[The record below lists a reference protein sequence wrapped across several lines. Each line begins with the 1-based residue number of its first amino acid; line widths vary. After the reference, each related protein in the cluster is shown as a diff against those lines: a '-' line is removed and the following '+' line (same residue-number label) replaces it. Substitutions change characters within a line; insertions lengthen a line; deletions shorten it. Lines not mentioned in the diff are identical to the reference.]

1 MAKFIKSIK
10 KGMQLKKIIV
20 LIFAIYSFSFGAKFD
35 LKPSYNLI
43 LNTTQGGATII
54 DNNSFIVGSS
64 GVVLHKLK
72 DGSKTIIA
80 RAVVT
85 SKKDGY
91 ANLRFELFDQ
101 LKQTA
106 LPLPT
111 ILPQAGDEVI
121 LNYMYNRSL
130 IITPN
135 KEIYDQVTKS
145 FSHITFIHPDI
156 VAAYLSYEY
165 KPNPSKADFRKM
177 CAQNAAGLIFIAL
190 DGEAVFADCG
200 SFEILQSFKTG
211 EISYYEVPFYT
222 RIKDIDTVFWK
233 LDGAKITNYNRYYNR
248 LLGR

>member
-1 MAKFIKSIK
+1 MS
-10 KGMQLKKIIV
+10 
-20 LIFAIYSFSFGAKFD
+20 FAAKFD

-43 LNTTQGGATII
+43 LSTNEGNATIL
-54 DNNSFIVGSS
+54 DNDSFIVGSS
-64 GVVLHKLK
+64 GVVMHKLN

-85 SKKDGY
+85 QKKDGY
-91 ANLRFELFDQ
+91 ANLRFEVFNE
-101 LKQTA
+101 LKQSA

-130 IITPN
+130 IIAPN
-135 KEIYDQVTKS
+135 KEIYDQIIKS

-177 CAQNAAGLIFIAL
+177 CALNATGLILIAL
-190 DGEAVFADCG
+190 DGEALFADCG

-222 RIKDIDTVFWK
+222 RIKDIKSPFWK
-233 LDGAKITNYNRYYNR
+233 FGAKIKNYDKYYNK

>member
-1 MAKFIKSIK
+1 M
-10 KGMQLKKIIV
+10 KKIAFLLLAICS
-20 LIFAIYSFSFGAKFD
+20 LSFAAKFD

-43 LNTTQGGATII
+43 LSANESNATIL
-54 DNNSFIVGSS
+54 DSDSFIVGSS
-64 GVVLHKLK
+64 GVVMHKLN

-85 SKKDGY
+85 QKKDGY
-91 ANLRFELFDQ
+91 ANLRFEVFNELQ
-101 LKQTA
+101 QSA

-130 IITPN
+130 IIAPN

-177 CAQNAAGLIFIAL
+177 CAQNATGLILIAL
-190 DGEAVFADCG
+190 DGEALFADCG

-222 RIKDIDTVFWK
+222 RIKDIKSPFWK
-233 LDGAKITNYNRYYNR
+233 FGAKIKNYDKYYNK

>member
-1 MAKFIKSIK
+1 M
-10 KGMQLKKIIV
+10 KKIAFLLLAICS
-20 LIFAIYSFSFGAKFD
+20 LGFAAKFD

-43 LNTTQGGATII
+43 LSTNESNATIL
-54 DNNSFIVGSS
+54 DNDSFIVGSS
-64 GVVLHKLK
+64 GVVMHKLN

-85 SKKDGY
+85 QKKDGY
-91 ANLRFELFDQ
+91 ANLRFEAFNE
-101 LKQTA
+101 LKQSA

-130 IITPN
+130 IIAPN
-135 KEIYDQVTKS
+135 KEIYDQIIKS

-177 CAQNAAGLIFIAL
+177 CALNATGLILIAL
-190 DGEAVFADCG
+190 DGEALFADCG

-222 RIKDIDTVFWK
+222 RIKDIKSPFWK
-233 LDGAKITNYNRYYNR
+233 FGAKIKNYDKYYNK

>member
-1 MAKFIKSIK
+1 M
-10 KGMQLKKIIV
+10 KKIAFLLLAICS
-20 LIFAIYSFSFGAKFD
+20 LSFAAKFD

-43 LNTTQGGATII
+43 LSTNNGNATSL
-54 DNNSFIVGSS
+54 DNDSFIVGSS
-64 GVVLHKLK
+64 GVVMHRLN
-72 DGSKTIIA
+72 DGSKAIIA

-85 SKKDGY
+85 QKKDGY
-91 ANLRFELFDQ
+91 ANLRFEVFNE
-101 LKQTA
+101 LKQSA

-130 IITPN
+130 IIAPN
-135 KEIYDQVTKS
+135 KEIYDQIIKS

-177 CAQNAAGLIFIAL
+177 CALNATGLILIAL
-190 DGEAVFADCG
+190 DGEALFADCG

-222 RIKDIDTVFWK
+222 RIKDIKSPFWK
-233 LDGAKITNYNRYYNR
+233 FGAKIKNYDKYYNK

>member
-1 MAKFIKSIK
+1 M
-10 KGMQLKKIIV
+10 KKIAFLLLAICS
-20 LIFAIYSFSFGAKFD
+20 LSFAAKFD

-43 LNTTQGGATII
+43 LSTNESNATIL
-54 DNNSFIVGSS
+54 DNDSFIVGSS
-64 GVVLHKLK
+64 GVVMHKLN
-72 DGSKTIIA
+72 DGSKAIIA

-85 SKKDGY
+85 QKKDGY
-91 ANLRFELFDQ
+91 ANLRFEVFNELQ
-101 LKQTA
+101 QSA
-106 LPLPT
+106 LPRPT

-135 KEIYDQVTKS
+135 KEIYDQIIKS

-177 CAQNAAGLIFIAL
+177 CALNATGLILIAL
-190 DGEAVFADCG
+190 DGEALFADCG

-222 RIKDIDTVFWK
+222 RIKDIKSPFWK
-233 LDGAKITNYNRYYNR
+233 FGAKIKNYDKYYNK

>member
-1 MAKFIKSIK
+1 M
-10 KGMQLKKIIV
+10 KKIAFLLLAICS
-20 LIFAIYSFSFGAKFD
+20 LSFAAKFD

-43 LNTTQGGATII
+43 LSTNNGNATIL
-54 DNNSFIVGSS
+54 DNDSFIVGSS
-64 GVVLHKLK
+64 GVVMHKLN

-85 SKKDGY
+85 QKKDGY
-91 ANLRFELFDQ
+91 ANLRFEVFNE
-101 LKQTA
+101 LKQSA

-130 IITPN
+130 IIAPN

-156 VAAYLSYEY
+156 VAAYLNYEY

-177 CAQNAAGLIFIAL
+177 CALNAAGLILIAL
-190 DGEAVFADCG
+190 DGESVFADCG

-222 RIKDIDTVFWK
+222 RIKDIKSPFWK
-233 LDGAKITNYNRYYNR
+233 FGAKIKNYDKYYNK

>member
-20 LIFAIYSFSFGAKFD
+20 LIFALYSFSFGAKFD

-106 LPLPT
+106 LPLP
-111 ILPQAGDEVI
+111 
-121 LNYMYNRSL
+121 
-130 IITPN
+130 
-135 KEIYDQVTKS
+135 DQHK
-145 FSHITFIHPDI
+145 
-156 VAAYLSYEY
+156 
-165 KPNPSKADFRKM
+165 
-177 CAQNAAGLIFIAL
+177 AAGNP
-190 DGEAVFADCG
+190 
-200 SFEILQSFKTG
+200 
-211 EISYYEVPFYT
+211 VPFYHSVQSAYGFF
-222 RIKDIDTVFWK
+222 RISQHWAADPFFLPQVS
-233 LDGAKITNYNRYYNR
+233 LS
-248 LLGR
+248 